1 MNGNLELEV
10 GSKVLT
16 ANITLSFVKF
26 HVVIWQVFLQN
37 FVKLSFLIKKFVK
50 WQHLFHPCKSNNG
63 KNKLCWM
70 NGKGRQKNRFL
81 FKTWS
86 WKLGQKFWQRTLF
99 KRKRQ
104 IVHLTTYLTFLC
116 SVGISIFFSDH
127 YFWIM
132 ILFTARYIFF
142 HGTFVLFHYF
152 TIRSQGYYNTGWFN
166 PKMRSCAAFWL
177 CQQTI
182 NVPL

>member
-37 FVKLSFLIKKFVK
+37 FVKLLFLIKKFVK

-142 HGTFVLFHYF
+142 HGTFVLFHYRTRAIITRGLYF
-152 TIRSQGYYNTGWFN
+152 FYPILQSG
-166 PKMRSCAAFWL
+166 L
-177 CQQTI
+177 
-182 NVPL
+182 